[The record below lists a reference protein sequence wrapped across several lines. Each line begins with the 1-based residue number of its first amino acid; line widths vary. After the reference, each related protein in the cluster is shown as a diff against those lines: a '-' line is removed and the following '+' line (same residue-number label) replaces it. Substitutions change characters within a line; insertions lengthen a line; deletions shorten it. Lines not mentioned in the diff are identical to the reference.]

1 VDTLKKRFFWMG
13 CLHVILMPFILVFMI
28 IHFFLKHAQEWNHSK
43 NYLGPRQ
50 WDHLALW
57 HFREFNELPH
67 IFEKRVARSYAHAG
81 LYVKR
86 QAFHN
91 PVVSVLARCLTFIS
105 GSFVGVLLVLTLLD
119 DAYLFHITLH
129 DKNLL
134 WYLGV
139 LSAVFAFSR
148 ALIYESPIEER
159 MQIEDA
165 DEAMTRVAEHTHYFP
180 EHWRGKCNS
189 IEVRDEFL
197 SIFKFKAQLFAE
209 EVLVVLLAPYVL
221 CSAMPAAAER
231 ILDFIRNHTVDVEG
245 IGSVCGYSLFSF
257 DRCVREIRILCASN
271 PRTIETNDAVF
282 ACSGIRAGTATGDT
296 QLRWMRPKKCYRI
309 RLSKGRW
316 RSPS

>member
-1 VDTLKKRFFWMG
+1 
-13 CLHVILMPFILVFMI
+13 MI

-134 WYLGV
+134 WYLWWGP
-139 LSAVFAFSR
+139 R
-148 ALIYESPIEER
+148 
-159 MQIEDA
+159 
-165 DEAMTRVAEHTHYFP
+165 
-180 EHWRGKCNS
+180 
-189 IEVRDEFL
+189 FL
-197 SIFKFKAQLFAE
+197 QMNCFVK
-209 EVLVVLLAPYVL
+209 
-221 CSAMPAAAER
+221 
-231 ILDFIRNHTVDVEG
+231 NH
-245 IGSVCGYSLFSF
+245 
-257 DRCVREIRILCASN
+257 RCRKDLQWDI
-271 PRTIETNDAVF
+271 
-282 ACSGIRAGTATGDT
+282 
-296 QLRWMRPKKCYRI
+296 
-309 RLSKGRW
+309 
-316 RSPS
+316 